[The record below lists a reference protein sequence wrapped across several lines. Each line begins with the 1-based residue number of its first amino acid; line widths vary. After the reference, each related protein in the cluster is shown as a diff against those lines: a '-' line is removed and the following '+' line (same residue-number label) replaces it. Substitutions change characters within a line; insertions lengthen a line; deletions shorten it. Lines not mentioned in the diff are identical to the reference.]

1 MPSQYFT
8 DREFGEKPRA
18 TEQIDHRVW
27 GAVISLI
34 ETKIDN
40 GSFGYR
46 FPLVCDDSGRQPFG
60 CDRSAFALMLQAEV
74 PRVEWPLRQD
84 VLPEAPDILDLLE
97 FCCSAVG
104 QPIQKSWH
112 QFFDHHHLSWDRDS
126 GLASFVADINRL
138 FARNGIAFELS
149 SAGSVSRCLPASLQ
163 QMVTQ
168 AHFSTGDR
176 ITDELLET
184 SRLRIL
190 SPRQEDRRDG
200 LEKLWDAFER
210 VKTLEPGPK
219 SVSADVLL
227 DAAARSGTKMR
238 GVLADEARALTAIGN
253 QHLIRHSETTQEP
266 LETALQV
273 DYLFARMFAFLYLQL
288 KASGR
293 AN

>member
-18 TEQIDHRVW
+18 TEQIDQRVW

-34 ETKIDN
+34 ETKIDD

-46 FPLVCDDSGRQPFG
+46 FPLVCDDSGHQPFG

-84 VLPEAPDILDLLE
+84 ALPDAPDILDLLE

-112 QFFDHHHLSWDRDS
+112 QFFNHHHLTWDRDS

-163 QMVTQ
+163 QMVT
-168 AHFSTGDR
+168 G
-176 ITDELLET
+176 
-184 SRLRIL
+184 
-190 SPRQEDRRDG
+190 G
-200 LEKLWDAFER
+200 
-210 VKTLEPGPK
+210 
-219 SVSADVLL
+219 VSKACWFALCSCAPVRY
-227 DAAARSGTKMR
+227 AEVS
-238 GVLADEARALTAIGN
+238 EARGDPPCPAS
-253 QHLIRHSETTQEP
+253 IRPNSAACLP
-266 LETALQV
+266 A
-273 DYLFARMFAFLYLQL
+273 
-288 KASGR
+288 
-293 AN
+293 